1 MGYTMDT
8 APFKM
13 SKASKMSAKVRQM
26 LDCTFWDETL
36 ALASAMVLACQQ
48 NQDETKTKII
58 WVASNSVLRSRFPLT
73 KSWRLTTQVSLDV
86 NSGYYICVHLLPFSK
101 WNVIVLQP
109 IDNPKLELML
119 SVLDLREALLKCC

>member
-13 SKASKMSAKVRQM
+13 SKASKMSAKVRKM

-48 NQDETKTKII
+48 NQDETKTKIMFY
-58 WVASNSVLRSRFPLT
+58 LGCFKL
-73 KSWRLTTQVSLDV
+73 SLEEQISSYEIMATDD
-86 NSGYYICVHLLPFSK
+86 SS
-101 WNVIVLQP
+101 
-109 IDNPKLELML
+109 
-119 SVLDLREALLKCC
+119 